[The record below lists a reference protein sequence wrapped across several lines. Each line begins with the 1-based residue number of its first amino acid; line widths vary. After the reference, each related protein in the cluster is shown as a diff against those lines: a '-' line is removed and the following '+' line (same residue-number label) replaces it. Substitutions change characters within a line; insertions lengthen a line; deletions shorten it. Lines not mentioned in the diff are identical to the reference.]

1 MRSQHAN
8 YTLRQHYSGKLRLTG
23 NPMKSHAV
31 KITSAVSMIGLSLSF
46 VLSFVTFVAPTRPSR
61 VIPHLHKH
69 LLRVALAHA
78 WRPWGLKLEVGME
91 DGVTR
96 PMPIVIATNGF
107 GLRISDGTYSG
118 AAAGTRIFS
127 AVRPAENVRPPLR
140 VGFELSASGR
150 ITARPAMGFR
160 CPTLQTGGF
169 RWPRSALFAAA

>member
-91 DGVTR
+91 DGVTD
-96 PMPIVIATNGF
+96 TNAH
-107 GLRISDGTYSG
+107 RD
-118 AAAGTRIFS
+118 RDQR
-127 AVRPAENVRPPLR
+127 VRVADIGWHVQR
-140 VGFELSASGR
+140 
-150 ITARPAMGFR
+150 R
-160 CPTLQTGGF
+160 CG
-169 RWPRSALFAAA
+169 WH